1 MEKQKKINTLFKNIQ
16 RTVNDKVSRL
26 EIKKINT
33 LFKNIQK
40 TVIDK
45 VSRLEINNNN
55 LRQSNFFIRSLT
67 WGLISTSGLT
77 ITWLALAYTEEIV
90 IVKGK
95 LEPIGDVKIINIPS
109 GGVVKDI
116 LVKNGDEVSRKQ
128 ILLVL
133 DNKISQE
140 NVNSLEKQ
148 MMKKKAELELKK
160 EEKIKLIDL
169 YTSKLKF
176 LNNEFKIKKD
186 IKNRFKELFE
196 EGALPELSYLEK
208 LSDMNSLKG
217 KIVENEINLKRQSLI
232 LSQGIKRL
240 ESDISE
246 LVAKRLEAEVLLEY
260 KSIKSPVDGMV
271 FDMKPRNI
279 GFVAKSNF
287 TIMKIVPFNKLEA
300 DIKIPSS
307 KIGYIKVGMP
317 VDISID
323 SFPAND
329 FAPLGGI
336 IKTIGSDVLDSNQQ
350 ELNKEYFFPGSIKLN
365 SQSLILNDG
374 KELPLQVGMSL
385 KANIKLRK
393 VSYLKLLLGSFRDK
407 AESIKSI

>member
-1 MEKQKKINTLFKNIQ
+1 MENLKKLNFLFKNLK
-16 RTVNDKVSRL
+16 NKL
-26 EIKKINT
+26 KEKIS
-33 LFKNIQK
+33 K
-40 TVIDK
+40 
-45 VSRLEINNNN
+45 LEINNIN

-77 ITWLALAYTEEIV
+77 IIWLGFAYTEEII
-90 IVKGK
+90 IVRGK

-116 LVKNGDEVSRKQ
+116 LVKNGDEVYKDQ

-133 DNKISQE
+133 DNEILEE
-140 NVNSLEKQ
+140 NVNSLENQIKQ
-148 MMKKKAELELKK
+148 KKAQLELKK

-176 LNNEFKIKKD
+176 LRNEYRLKDD

-196 EGALPELSYLEK
+196 EGALSELDYLEK
-208 LSDMNSLKG
+208 ISEMNSLEG
-217 KIVENEINLKRQSLI
+217 EIVGNEINLKRQTLI
-232 LSQGIKRL
+232 LSQQIKQI
-240 ESDISE
+240 ESEVSE
-246 LVAKRLEAEVLLEY
+246 LEAKGLEAEVLLEY
-260 KSIKSPVDGMV
+260 KSIKSPVNGMV

-279 GFVAKSNF
+279 GFVAQSNF
-287 TIMKIVPFNKLEA
+287 SIMKIVPFNKLEA
-300 DIKIPSS
+300 DVKIPSS
-307 KIGYIKVGMP
+307 KIGFVKIGMP

-329 FAPLGGI
+329 FAPLEGVVES
-336 IKTIGSDVLDSNQQ
+336 IGSDVLDLNEENNQ
-350 ELNKEYFFPGSIKLN
+350 EYFFPGSIKLN
-365 SQSLILNDG
+365 SQSLLLNNG
-374 KELPLQVGMSL
+374 NELPLQVGMSL